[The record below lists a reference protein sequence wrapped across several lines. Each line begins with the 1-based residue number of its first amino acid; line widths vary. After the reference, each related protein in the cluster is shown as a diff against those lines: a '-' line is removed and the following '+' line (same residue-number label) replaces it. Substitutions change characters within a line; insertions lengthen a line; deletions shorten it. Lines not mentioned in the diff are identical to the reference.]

1 MINQLFHFFF
11 FKVCSHT
18 TVNTVKRVDCC
29 IVFIL
34 SVQANLFRVI
44 QINESY
50 VNLAKNE
57 SFHLKSVPILPLK
70 ESQICPVGAL

>member
-11 FKVCSHT
+11 KGCSH
-18 TVNTVKRVDCC
+18 TVKRVDCC

-44 QINESY
+44 QINEAY

>member
-1 MINQLFHFFF
+1 MINQLFYFFP
-11 FKVCSHT
+11 KVHSH
-18 TVNTVKRVDCC
+18 TVKRVGYC

-34 SVQANLFRVI
+34 SVQAHLFRVI
-44 QINESY
+44 EINEAY

-57 SFHLKSVPILPLK
+57 SFHLKSVSILPLK

>member
-1 MINQLFHFFF
+1 MINQLFNFFS
-11 FKVCSHT
+11 KVRSH
-18 TVNTVKRVDCC
+18 TVKRVGYC

-34 SVQANLFRVI
+34 SVQAHLFRVI
-44 QINESY
+44 EINEAY

-57 SFHLKSVPILPLK
+57 SFHLKSVSILPLK